1 MVKRYIA
8 ALNARDIETI
18 DTLLA
23 DDCRFVDSSG
33 GSIDGRESA
42 LDATHAFFDFETG
55 FHLTQHDIVPRGD
68 EVLIRGVVRANN
80 PQLATD
86 SLWRARV
93 IKGKL
98 VHWQSYGADALP
110 LARILSKRHAEQSR
124 NEIARAAPPDVAA
137 RPRDHRCGA

>member
-8 ALNARDIETI
+8 ALNARDIDAI

-23 DDCRFVDSSG
+23 DDCRMVDSSG
-33 GSIDGRESA
+33 GLIDGRESA
-42 LDATHAFFDFETG
+42 VETTRAFFDFETD
-55 FHLTQHDIVPRGD
+55 FHLTQHDIVLRGD

-93 IKGKL
+93 SKGKL

-110 LARILSKRHAEQSR
+110 LARILSRMKADLSR
-124 NEIARAAPPDVAA
+124 SGTA
-137 RPRDHRCGA
+137 